1 MIIAMMATGL
11 YLILATVWRRRAKQK
26 MEHLRNGTQHSL
38 AQAGLMIF
46 GMNAQGK
53 YFIKRGASSRWSFG
67 PNSACGSKE
76 TVKIEKTHSTLIF
89 GPASV

>member
-11 YLILATVWRRRAKQK
+11 YLILATFWRRQAKQK

-53 YFIKRGASSRWSFG
+53 IQ
-67 PNSACGSKE
+67 N
-76 TVKIEKTHSTLIF
+76 
-89 GPASV
+89 

>member
-1 MIIAMMATGL
+1 MPLAGLMIIAMMATGL
-11 YLILATVWRRRAKQK
+11 YLILATFWRRQAKQK

-53 YFIKRGASSRWSFG
+53 YTKLTSTPGKSW
-67 PNSACGSKE
+67 
-76 TVKIEKTHSTLIF
+76 KTHPEIF
-89 GPASV
+89 PKFQFSGS